1 MSRVDFERKYYDLDE
16 EQRDSLDPV
25 KRQQRF
31 LAMVQIID
39 EDEAAS
45 LAVINQVD
53 DVLKGRNEAGGDE
66 FIDEYVASPEEAEYC
81 LQLRET
87 AKRFR

>member
-1 MSRVDFERKYYDLDE
+1 MSRVDFERKYYNLDE

-39 EDEAAS
+39 EDEAS
-45 LAVINQVD
+45 LAVINQAD

-66 FIDEYVASPEEAEYC
+66 FIDEYVASPEEAEYY